1 MTGRNKSEAYK
12 DPEEIRKYME
22 QIGFIVHTLS
32 ANEHESPTYFTN
44 CAPSIARLQQ
54 KRKKRNEVS
63 AVPSRLM
70 LDAKPAKPTILDP
83 LPRVNKPFQKSYMK
97 RYVVYLT
104 AGGMLEHRQRREQED
119 HDEDEPAIWIRK
131 FRPPKR
137 RLRIFRQ
144 RLQLVDFQPLL
155 PPFVPDIVRML
166 ANSIELHC
174 YKNNWQA
181 VLEPL
186 QEYQED
192 GKYALVQLVN
202 QQNNMKS
209 LEKLLKEMSHAVQ
222 IVALRLF
229 LDELGTKP
237 LNFRKRHLEQL
248 SNSPLFD
255 FFLRPNPSLR
265 EVVKHAALSASC
277 VHVDTLA
284 FMMIHLIHAWENAP
298 NPVTGKTRLAS
309 LYGHLLF
316 TFVERPCVYGLDT
329 EEDKTLESSLF
340 EVILETC
347 DCHFWNQLTSLKMQA
362 AFDPTE
368 QGVTLPVQADMVH
381 TAETKQPSPQVSVK
395 TLDDEEK
402 IHSCELDR
410 VISFYSFCR
419 PTIESVETMDT
430 PKDIQSLTSMET
442 GKVINIYPRTVRER
456 QVMSFISQPVPHVL
470 ALAQLNAIIDRSALA
485 RNITRRF
492 KPITKDLAL
501 ICRSTADLLRDIRRY
516 RHDYVLKRKTPFQI
530 ASKQPGSNFEF
541 TQQARSTKGHKA
553 LSGLSF
559 NQQYGQTSKR
569 N

>member
-1 MTGRNKSEAYK
+1 MTGRNKLEAYK

-22 QIGFIVHTLS
+22 QIGFIVHKLS
-32 ANEHESPTYFTN
+32 SHEQESQIYFTN
-44 CAPSIARLQQ
+44 SAPSIARLQ
-54 KRKKRNEVS
+54 RKPKKQNEVS
-63 AVPSRLM
+63 AVPSCLL

-83 LPRVNKPFQKSYMK
+83 LPRVNKPLLKRDMK
-97 RYVVYLT
+97 RFVVYLT

-119 HDEDEPAIWIRK
+119 YDENEPTISFGK
-131 FRPPKR
+131 CRPPKR
-137 RLRIFRQ
+137 RLHIFRQ

-155 PPFVPDIVRML
+155 PPFVPDVVRML

-186 QEYQED
+186 QEYQEE
-192 GKYALVQLVN
+192 GRYALVQLIR
-202 QQNNMKS
+202 QQYNMKS
-209 LEKLLKEMSHAVQ
+209 LEKLLREMPHAVQ

-255 FFLRPNPSLR
+255 FFLRPNPGLR
-265 EVVKHAALSASC
+265 EVVKHAALSSSC

-284 FMMIHLIHAWENAP
+284 FMMIHLIHAWENAS
-298 NPVTGKTRLAS
+298 NPVSGKTKLAL
-309 LYGHLLF
+309 LYGQLLF
-316 TFVERPCVYGLDT
+316 TFAERPYVYGLDT
-329 EEDKTLESSLF
+329 EEGKTLESSLF
-340 EVILETC
+340 EVLLETC
-347 DCHFWNQLTSLKMQA
+347 DCHFWNHLTSLKMQA

-368 QGVTLPVQADMVH
+368 QGLTLPVQADMVRIV
-381 TAETKQPSPQVSVK
+381 ETKPSSPQVSVK

-410 VISFYSFCR
+410 IISFYSFCR
-419 PTIESVETMDT
+419 PTVESMETMDT

-442 GKVINIYPRTVRER
+442 GKVINNYPKTVRER
-456 QVMSFISQPVPHVL
+456 QAMSFISQPVPHVL
-470 ALAQLNAIIDRSALA
+470 ALAQLNAIIDRSAVA
-485 RNITRRF
+485 RGVARRL
-492 KPITKDLAL
+492 KPITKDLARV
-501 ICRSTADLLRDIRRY
+501 CRSTADLLRDIRRY
-516 RHDYVLKRKTPFQI
+516 RHDYVLQRKTPFQI
-530 ASKQPGSNFEF
+530 ASKQPGSNFELA
-541 TQQARSTKGHKA
+541 QQARSTKRHKT

-559 NQQYGQTSKR
+559 NQQYGQRSKG